1 MTGPGWRQQ
10 VGRRRDRQVGVCSFL
25 GKGLWSSERADSNKS
40 WKAGLRGQDG
50 MSFILNG
57 IKRTVQGVVL
67 TVINLA
73 KICFTWMWANFLLFI
88 FFILSL
94 VKKKKKS
101 RKSAICCKTSPPP
114 PPPGRDSLKV
124 FHLMFVTFLAN
135 KGAGG
140 AQTLGVFLS
149 SFSLK

>member
-1 MTGPGWRQQ
+1 
-10 VGRRRDRQVGVCSFL
+10 
-25 GKGLWSSERADSNKS
+25 
-40 WKAGLRGQDG
+40 

-94 VKKKKKS
+94 VKKKKEKQ
-101 RKSAICCKTSPPP
+101 KVCHLLQNQPPL